1 MKIHNVIEE
10 KAREIDFSGVVWR
23 QDKNGVVY
31 KSVHGYANRSDRLP
45 NKVETRFGIAS
56 GCKLFTAIAIG
67 RLVQEGK
74 LSFETK
80 ISEVLTFSD
89 FPHFDKGITV
99 HHLLTH
105 TSGIPD
111 YFEEEEMEDYED
123 LWKGRPMYQIRQME
137 DFLPMFQHGE
147 MMFTPGERF
156 HYNNAGFVLLGM
168 VVERVTRESFTRYV
182 EQNIFLPCEMKDSGY
197 FSFDQLPADTA
208 TGYIDNEDGTWRS
221 NIYSLP
227 VKGGADGGAYI
238 TAPDMA
244 KLWTALMERELLN
257 EEITSLLLTPHV
269 EVGKDEYYGYG
280 IWIDKRN
287 DAIYKYHVMGYDPGV
302 SFASGYYPDSGSI
315 LVISSNRGAGPHK
328 LMAVAEEYFERGK

>member
-1 MKIHNVIEE
+1 MKINSVIET
-10 KAREIDFSGVVWR
+10 KAREIDFSGVAYMLD
-23 QDKNGVVY
+23 QNDTVY
-31 KSVHGYANRSDRLP
+31 SSAHGYSNRSDRLP

-74 LSFETK
+74 LTLETN
-80 ISEVLTFSD
+80 ISEVLDCD
-89 FPHFDKGITV
+89 FPNFDKSVNV

-111 YFEEEEMEDYED
+111 YFDEEVMEDYED
-123 LWKGRPMYQIRQME
+123 LWKNRPMYQIKQLE
-137 DFLPMFQHGE
+137 DFLPMFQKGK
-147 MMFTPGERF
+147 MMFPPGEKF
-156 HYNNAGFVLLGM
+156 HYNNAGFILLGM
-168 VVERVTRESFTRYV
+168 VIERVTGVRFTHYIEKNV
-182 EQNIFLPCEMKDSGY
+182 FLPCEMKGSGY

-227 VKGGADGGAYI
+227 VKGGADGGAYV

-244 KLWTALMERELLN
+244 KLWTALIERKLLN
-257 EEITSLLLTPHV
+257 EEITSLLLTPYV
-269 EVGKDEYYGYG
+269 EVGTDKYYGYG

-287 DAIYKYHVMGYDPGV
+287 DSIYKYHVMGYDPGV
-302 SFASGYYPDSGSI
+302 SFASGYYPASGNI
-315 LVISSNRGAGPHK
+315 LVIPSNKAGGPHK
-328 LMAVAEEYFERGK
+328 LMAVIEKYL

>member
-1 MKIHNVIEE
+1 MKINSVIEE
-10 KAREIDFSGVVWR
+10 KAKEIDFSGVVWM
-23 QDKNGVVY
+23 QDKNGDVFSSAY
-31 KSVHGYANRSDRLP
+31 GYSNRSERLP

-74 LSFETK
+74 LAFQKK
-80 ISEVLTFSD
+80 ICEVLEYD
-89 FPHFDKGITV
+89 FHNFDKSVTV

-111 YFEEEEMEDYED
+111 YFDEEVMEDYED
-123 LWKGRPMYQIRQME
+123 LWKSRPMYQIKQLE
-137 DFLPMFQHGE
+137 DFLPMFQHGK
-147 MMFTPGERF
+147 MMFPPGERF

-168 VVERVTRESFTRYV
+168 VVERVTGESFTHYV
-182 EQNIFLPCEMKDSGY
+182 EKNIFLPCEMKGSGY

-221 NIYSLP
+221 NIYSVP
-227 VKGGADGGAYI
+227 VKGGADGGAYV
-238 TAPDMA
+238 TASDMA
-244 KLWTALMERELLN
+244 KLWTALMERKLLN

-287 DAIYKYHVMGYDPGV
+287 DAIYKYHVMGFDPGV

-315 LVISSNRGAGPHK
+315 LVIPSNKAGGPHK
-328 LMAVAEEYFERGK
+328 LMAVAEEYL